1 MSWKNKSFFFGGG
14 GGPWLYEGGGL
25 QPTSYINI
33 ILENGH
39 EIVHISLK
47 KWTIYKPANR
57 LQQIKQWSLS
67 HN

>member
-1 MSWKNKSFFFGGG
+1 
-14 GGPWLYEGGGL
+14 LYEGGGL

-57 LQQIKQWSLS
+57 LQQINNDHS
-67 HN
+67 HATNCVEHLPPATIETDT